1 MRATSVTNYT
11 GLLDAVRARMAELE
25 LTYEILDH
33 LSGVQVGYSSKIL
46 GPRPVKAFGPVS
58 LGAIMG
64 ASALRIVVEPDEAAA
79 ARMRHR
85 WVRRRVPRRVPRAA
99 TAAAAGESVASAA
112 T

>member
-11 GLLDAVRARMAELE
+11 GLLDAVRARMAQLE

-58 LGAIMG
+58 LGAIHGRFG
-64 ASALRIVVEPDEAAA
+64 AAHSC
-79 ARMRHR
+79 
-85 WVRRRVPRRVPRAA
+85 
-99 TAAAAGESVASAA
+99 
-112 T
+112 